1 MSDWYARLGPA
12 LRRLPAE
19 TAHRL
24 ALTALEHGLVPA
36 PARGQ
41 DPILRV
47 TAFGRELPNPVGL
60 AAGFD
65 KNARVFARMPGLGF
79 GFAEIGG
86 VTPRPQA
93 GNPRPRLFRLEE
105 DRALINRMGFNNDG
119 LDAVAARLGKRR
131 RDGQFLVAN
140 LAANADSA
148 EPADDFVVLTRR
160 LAPLVELVVVDV
172 SCPNTAN
179 GKVFQRHEPLDDLLT
194 RLAAVRGT
202 TAMALKV
209 SPDLS
214 DAEKADIVSLALEHR
229 IEGMVVA
236 NTTVERPSTLR
247 SKARGERGGLSGPPL
262 KEMAL
267 KLLGEVYR
275 ASAGKLTL
283 IGVGGVESG
292 EDAYQRIR
300 AGATLVQLY
309 TALVYHGPLLIPR
322 IKAELAYL
330 LRRDGFGAVAEAVGA
345 DHSLQPA

>member
-1 MSDWYARLGPA
+1 MSDWYARLRPV

-24 ALTALEHGLVPA
+24 ALSALEHGLVPV

-47 TAFGRELPNPVGL
+47 TAFGHELPNPVGL

-65 KNARVFARMPGLGF
+65 KNARVFARMPRFGF
-79 GFAEIGG
+79 GFAEVGG

-119 LDAVAARLGKRR
+119 LDAVAARLDKRA
-131 RDGQFLVAN
+131 RDGQFLGAN

-148 EPADDFVVLTRR
+148 DPANDFVVLTGR
-160 LAPLVELVVVDV
+160 LAPLVELVVIDV

-179 GKVFQRHEPLDDLLT
+179 GKLFQRREPLDDLLARVAT
-194 RLAAVRGT
+194 VRGT
-202 TAMALKV
+202 AALALKV

-214 DAEKADIVSLALEHR
+214 DAEKADIVSLALKHR
-229 IEGMVVA
+229 ADGMVVS
-236 NTTVERPSTLR
+236 NTTVARPPTLK
-247 SKARGERGGLSGPPL
+247 SAARAERGGLSGPPL

-283 IGVGGVESG
+283 IGVGGIESG
-292 EDAYQRIR
+292 ADAYQRIR

-330 LRRDGFGAVAEAVGA
+330 LRRDGFNAVGEAVGA